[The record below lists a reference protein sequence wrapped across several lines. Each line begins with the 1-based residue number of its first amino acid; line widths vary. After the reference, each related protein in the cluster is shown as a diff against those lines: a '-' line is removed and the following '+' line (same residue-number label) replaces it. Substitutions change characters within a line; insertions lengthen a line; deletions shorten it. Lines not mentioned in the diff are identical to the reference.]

1 MKRGID
7 MSKNSFENSG
17 FARLYTW
24 ITKAKLTMGIFFMMH
39 VILFLF
45 FGLIIDGIKVSLD
58 FYSAIEMLFAC
69 FFIGLLQQALIPQE
83 KFTRVRCALWIVS
96 STSVTLLFGLVF
108 QWFKLFPAWCFPVF
122 ISSEVIGMLF
132 MILSYYLELNRETKY
147 LNRKLDQF
155 RSNKP
160 EREG

>member
-1 MKRGID
+1 

-24 ITKAKLTMGIFFMMH
+24 ITKAKFTMGIFFMMH

-45 FGLIIDGIKVSLD
+45 FGLIINGTKVSLD
-58 FYSAIEMLFAC
+58 FYSALEMLIAC
-69 FFIGLLQQALIPQE
+69 FLIGLLQQAVIPQE
-83 KFTRVRCALWIVS
+83 KFTRIRCTLWIIS
-96 STSVTLLFGLVF
+96 SAFITLLFGLVF
-108 QWFKLFPAWCFPVF
+108 QWFRLFPAWCFPVF
-122 ISSEVIGMLF
+122 IAFEVIGMLF

-155 RSNKP
+155 RSGKH